1 MRTNIIIAGV
11 GGQGVVTAGLLLSEA
26 ATIRGMRVVMSEIH
40 GLAQRGGS
48 VSVDVRIGEVY
59 GSIIGKGDADLI
71 IGFEPIETMRA
82 IARAGNKTQV
92 IMNSEKITPVS
103 LSMHDKEYPSNS
115 DLTDMADKSIKIREI
130 NAVSLAKKVG
140 SYKSVNAVI
149 IGAAIG
155 LGILPFEKEDML
167 SALKN
172 RFSGKLYDINR
183 EALESGINEILAN
196 QVASSP

>member
-11 GGQGVVTAGLLLSEA
+11 GGQGVVTAGMLLSEA
-26 ATIRGMRVVMSEIH
+26 ATLKGMRVVMSEIH

-48 VSVDVRIGEVY
+48 VSVDVRIGDVY

-103 LSMHDKEYPSNS
+103 LSMHDKEYPSNA
-115 DLTDMADKSIKIREI
+115 DLMGLADKSIKIREI
-130 NAVSLAKKVG
+130 NAVSLAKKAG
-140 SYKSVNAVI
+140 SYKSVNTVI

-155 LGILPFEKEDML
+155 LGILPFTKEDIL

-183 EALESGINEILAN
+183 EALAYGMDEILTN
-196 QVASSP
+196 QPASFS